1 MVSKIE
7 VDTIAHSGGTTG
19 ITIDSSGRILKP
31 SQPVFEAWYTGSEL
45 AFSTGSN
52 QALVYNNV
60 TQQGGTNYNTSTGKF
75 TVPITGF
82 YCLTLK
88 NNFYNIAVDN
98 TMYHGLLQNGTG
110 FGTDE
115 ETIEEYMTSSH
126 ATLDYILSATIIRQ
140 YTANDTL
147 QPYVR
152 VGDAGNGTGR
162 TNYTAK
168 HYQIFAGFLIG

>member
-1 MVSKIE
+1 MSNLLVQNIKHTN
-7 VDTIAHSGGTTG
+7 DTSAM
-19 ITIDSSGRILKP
+19 TIDSSGRILKP

-45 AFSTGSN
+45 TFNAGSN
-52 QALVYNNV
+52 AALTYNNV
-60 TQQGGTNYNTSTGKF
+60 EQQGGTNYSTSTGKF

-82 YCLTLK
+82 YCFTLK

-126 ATLDYILSATIIRQ
+126 ATLDYILSATIIRK
-140 YTANDTL
+140 YTSGDTL

-152 VGDAGNGTGR
+152 VGDNGNGTGR

-168 HYQIFAGFLIG
+168 NYQIFAGFLIG